1 MIVITGASGQLG
13 RLVINELLAT
23 IPANQIIAAVRDPK
37 KVEDLAEKGVQI
49 RVADYNQA
57 NTLTSAFAGAKK
69 VLLISSSEIGQR
81 VGQHANVINAA
92 KQAKVELIAYTSIL
106 NAPTSPLPLAAEHKA
121 TEQLLAESGLPF
133 VLLRNGWYTENYTA
147 SIPSALQYGVLIGSA
162 GQGKIST
169 AARADYAA
177 AAAKVLTRDN
187 QAGMI
192 YELAGDES
200 YTLNEFANTIT
211 EKVGKP
217 IPYQNLPV
225 EAYNQALL
233 DAGLPIPIAQ
243 LLSESDEGASK
254 GGLYDDSKTLS
265 QLINRPTVT
274 LALAVEAA
282 LTTLA

>member
-23 IPANQIIAAVRDPK
+23 IPANQIVAVVRDPK
-37 KVEDLAEKGVQI
+37 KVEDLAKIGVEI

-57 NTLTSAFAGAKK
+57 NTLASAFTGAKK

-106 NAPTSPLPLAAEHKA
+106 NAPNSPLPLAAEHKA

-133 VLLRNGWYTENYTA
+133 VLLRNGWYTENYMA

-162 GQGKIST
+162 GQGKISS

-177 AAAKVLTRDN
+177 AAAKVLTLEN
-187 QAGMI
+187 QAGKI

-200 YTLNEFANTIT
+200 YTLNELANVIT

-274 LALAVEAA
+274 LAIAVDAT
-282 LTTLA
+282 LTTVA